1 MLCEA
6 ADDIG
11 KALGLPPSG
20 LTLTIGFGPSLF
32 RDADGADRFGSAGQR
47 PAVLATCLVS
57 LGMRWRR
64 TPAAVTCACMPV
76 TMTRLGWGAFPL
88 EWAGVVLRARRWLGL
103 VALAG

>member
-47 PAVLATCLVS
+47 PAVLADLPS
-57 LGMRWRR
+57 FRWGCAGGEHLRR
-64 TPAAVTCACMPV
+64 
-76 TMTRLGWGAFPL
+76 
-88 EWAGVVLRARRWLGL
+88 
-103 VALAG
+103 